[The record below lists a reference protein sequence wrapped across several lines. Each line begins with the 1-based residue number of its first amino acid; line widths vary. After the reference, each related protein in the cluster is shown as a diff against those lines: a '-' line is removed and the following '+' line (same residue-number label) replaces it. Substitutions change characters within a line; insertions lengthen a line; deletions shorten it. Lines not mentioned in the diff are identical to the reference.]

1 MLFIFI
7 NKNKGEIMSTFEQI
21 SKWVTDNLGGLLAII
36 GGLILLGWTYKIIIS
51 LALFFLGFFLIYFGL
66 VKLKLTVVTKYI
78 DDMIIKIKKLFQ

>member
-1 MLFIFI
+1 
-7 NKNKGEIMSTFEQI
+7 MSTFEQI
-21 SKWVTDNLGGLLAII
+21 SKWVTDNLGGLLAMI
-36 GGLILLGWTYKIIIS
+36 GELILLGWTHEIIIN